1 MFELQETLVIL
12 KTSYFK
18 FNNYNC
24 LSQISNRLK
33 TKKASQKESSS
44 SVLYKP
50 PAKAGNTTVA
60 NIYFCLLT
68 IKKQID
74 LIKFL

>member
-1 MFELQETLVIL
+1 M
-12 KTSYFK
+12 
-18 FNNYNC
+18 
-24 LSQISNRLK
+24 K

-44 SVLYKP
+44 SVFYKP
-50 PAKAGNTTVA
+50 PAYAGNTTVA
-60 NIYFCLLT
+60 NIYFCLLS